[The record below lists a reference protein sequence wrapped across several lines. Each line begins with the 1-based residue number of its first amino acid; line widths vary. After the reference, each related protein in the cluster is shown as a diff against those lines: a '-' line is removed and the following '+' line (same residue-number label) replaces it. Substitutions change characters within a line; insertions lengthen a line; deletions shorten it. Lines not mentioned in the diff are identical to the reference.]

1 MNKHNCRNALSS
13 MMSSVT
19 VACYG
24 CDLGSLIGRN
34 ALSSMMSSVTYD
46 HNGDYLRFDTSQCPP
61 TPLRFGD
68 FVSSMMS
75 SVTYQLVART

>member
-34 ALSSMMSSVTYD
+34 ALSSMMSSVTQY
-46 HNGDYLRFDTSQCPP
+46 
-61 TPLRFGD
+61 
-68 FVSSMMS
+68 SSRWRS
-75 SVTYQLVART
+75 ACC